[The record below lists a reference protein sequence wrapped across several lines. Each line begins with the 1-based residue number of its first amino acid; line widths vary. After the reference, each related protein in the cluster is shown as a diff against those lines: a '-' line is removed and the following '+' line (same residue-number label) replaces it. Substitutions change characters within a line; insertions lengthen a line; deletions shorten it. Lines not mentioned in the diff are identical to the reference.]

1 MKGKLTLTNQEYFH
15 LASSIDRIKQS
26 YKKLKPKEW
35 EEGDKP
41 LVKQLSVKFSTL
53 APVNMETFEIP
64 LKRQHTR
71 FLEAYCKASIKRL
84 EEVILPAYKERGN
97 KPEYEQQ
104 TTDLINKIKGILI
117 KVEALL

>member
-1 MKGKLTLTNQEYFH
+1 
-15 LASSIDRIKQS
+15 
-26 YKKLKPKEW
+26 
-35 EEGDKP
+35 
-41 LVKQLSVKFSTL
+41 
-53 APVNMETFEIP
+53 METFEIP